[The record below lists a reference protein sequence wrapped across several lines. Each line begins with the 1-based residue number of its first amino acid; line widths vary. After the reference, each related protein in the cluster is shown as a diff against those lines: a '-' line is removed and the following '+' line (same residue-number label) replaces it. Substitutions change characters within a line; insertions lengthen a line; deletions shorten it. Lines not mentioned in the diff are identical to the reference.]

1 MQPMQIGSLC
11 SVLEFL
17 KESKNTGKVWMSCT
31 FLFQL
36 GTWLLAEMGF
46 ESNLKEQG
54 LGYTLP

>member
-1 MQPMQIGSLC
+1 MQIGSLC